1 MSIEA
6 IRQHAREQRIIGF
19 GRMLG
24 DAKRQRRVDA
34 AVDVGELDLERVD
47 GCGLCQKGH
56 LGKRDTLTRL
66 CEAAGLAL

>member
-1 MSIEA
+1 
-6 IRQHAREQRIIGF
+6 
-19 GRMLG
+19 MLG

-66 CEAAGLAL
+66 CEAAGMAL